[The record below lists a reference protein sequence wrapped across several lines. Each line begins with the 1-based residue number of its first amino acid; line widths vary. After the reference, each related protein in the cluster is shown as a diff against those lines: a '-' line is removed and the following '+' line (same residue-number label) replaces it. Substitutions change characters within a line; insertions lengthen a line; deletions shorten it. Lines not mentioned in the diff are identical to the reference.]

1 MRRIYLNAP
10 LAPNTT
16 QTLSDEAFHY
26 AVRVLRC
33 RDGERLSVFNGD
45 GHDYIATLALTGKKH
60 ADIQISEAIENSK
73 ESPLHTVLIQGL
85 SKGERM
91 DIVMQKA
98 VELGVNE
105 IIPVRTTFCAVKL
118 DDKRLAK
125 KMQHWQ
131 SIVTSACEQSERAVV
146 PTLHPLQSLSDAL
159 EAVETEFK
167 WMLHPYPVDFLKVD
181 HVDSASQNRMQNQI
195 QTHAQLFSEI
205 KPASVAILVGPE
217 GGFSDEEVELAM
229 SQNVVAKALG
239 SRILRTETAAISALS
254 ICQQYWGDWHV

>member
-1 MRRIYLNAP
+1 MRRIYLNTP

-33 RDGERLSVFNGD
+33 RDGEYLSVFNGD
-45 GHDYIATLALTGKKH
+45 GYDYIATLALTGKKH
-60 ADIQISEAIENSK
+60 ADIHISESTENTK

-118 DDKRLAK
+118 DDKRLTK

-131 SIVTSACEQSERAVV
+131 SIITSACEQSERAIV
-146 PTLHPLQSLSDAL
+146 PTLHSLQSLSDAL
-159 EAVETEFK
+159 KKVEAEFK
-167 WMLHPYPVDFLKVD
+167 WMLHPYPVDFNVD
-181 HVDSASQNRMQNQI
+181 NIDSTSQNQI
-195 QTHAQLFSEI
+195 QLQTHTQSFSEM
-205 KPASVAILVGPE
+205 KPASVAILIGPE

-229 SQNVVAKALG
+229 SQNFVTKALG

-254 ICQQYWGDWHV
+254 ICQQHWGDWHV